1 MAGPSPAE
9 SIWTALPLISCPA
22 CLCLA
27 CCSSPQDTQQPC
39 WGAGTAPYPG
49 RLQGAAQP
57 RQLLAAGGT
66 RIISS
71 LLKFK

>member
-9 SIWTALPLISCPA
+9 SIQTVLPLISCPV
-22 CLCLA
+22 
-27 CCSSPQDTQQPC
+27 CCCIARRSSLRDAQQPC
-39 WGAGTAPYPG
+39 RGVGTAPHPG